1 MVKRYTV
8 KKITAESVN
17 RQGGKKKWYITLS
30 KELANRYA
38 KAAGNNK
45 IIYRLPNGAY
55 ALRRSKNVEGY
66 PKGVFKRKK

>member
-1 MVKRYTV
+1 MANKNKI
-8 KKITAESVN
+8 KKISAEAIN
-17 RQGGKKKWYITLS
+17 RRGGQKKFYITRS

-38 KAAGNNK
+38 KAAGGNK
-45 IIYRLPNGAY
+45 VIYQVPNGAY